1 LKIIDSDDKKSDI
14 FSAFDTVDLQDDED
28 IEEEEEDDEDDD
40 DEDEN
45 DGNGTLREEAHQI
58 CIENEFVAQKLA
70 ALNCMQELIKYSN
83 PHFVDFYDQSIEELK
98 NLTNFLHNN
107 IKKESFLA
115 LANLI
120 AYFHDFLMANM
131 NKMNDA
137 QKGCMLKSK
146 IAFYILISFYL
157 NLKIILYFLSIKFKS
172 QRFLSNKLEIYKK
185 RAK

>member
-1 LKIIDSDDKKSDI
+1 MKKIFLIFKFILKIIDSEDKKSDI
-14 FSAFDTVDLQDDED
+14 FSAFDEVDLQDNED
-28 IEEEEEDDEDDD
+28 IEEEEEDDDEDDD

-45 DGNGTLREEAHQI
+45 NGNGTLREEAHQI

-70 ALNCMQELIKYSN
+70 AINCMQELIKYSN

-137 QKGCMLKSK
+137 QKGCMLKSE
-146 IAFYILISFYL
+146 ISFRT
-157 NLKIILYFLSIKFKS
+157 FF
-172 QRFLSNKLEIYKK
+172 FFHFT
-185 RAK
+185 